1 MRQSLATLLFD
12 HEEQALVEEKLD
24 SPVAPAPRSRT
35 ALRKAGS
42 KRTQDNFPV
51 HSFATLLADLATIVK
66 NKVKAKLPSSEVTF
80 DKITCPTP
88 VQQKA
93 LDLLGV
99 NLLL

>member
-1 MRQSLATLLFD
+1 MVRLRRTPWTVTIETVQ
-12 HEEQALVEEKLD
+12 LD
-24 SPVAPAPRSRT
+24 SPVAPARRSQP
-35 ALRKAGS
+35 ALNKTRS
-42 KRTQDNFPV
+42 KRNQERFPV

-66 NKVKAKLPSSEVTF
+66 NKVKALLPSSEVTF